1 MTRAKDHLH
10 LIVPQRFYVQSQRGN
25 GDRHM
30 YASRTRFIP
39 SDILRLFEPCAWP
52 KAAAAGRATAAPS
65 SHAPVDIAARL
76 RRMWR

>member
-10 LIVPQRFYVQSQRGN
+10 LIVPQRFYAHGQRAN

-39 SDILRLFEPCAWP
+39 AGILQHFESCAWP
-52 KAAAAGRATAAPS
+52 VAAAAARAAKVAAE
-65 SHAPVDIAARL
+65 PVDIGARM